1 MAPGKREH
9 SSVKQRENILEKVF
23 QQRVW
28 HSYCN
33 IQTALLLEWNQMAL
47 GNDHIVLGQQHIQG
61 PEALVKRMRCLNT
74 QETFPGGELL
84 LWYLTRW
91 QSVSFNPLSFEQWF
105 IVMNRS
111 PPFVCLFVCFP
122 QWSGNSVTAKL
133 RLLTVK
139 FLFLWN
145 SFVLLKNN
153 WWMPGICLPMAENEW
168 DLLLAWIRSAY
179 TLYHPLLYP
188 V

>member
-1 MAPGKREH
+1 MWKNTPPIMAPGKREH

-61 PEALVKRMRCLNT
+61 PEALVRRMRCLNT

-111 PPFVCLFVCFP
+111 PPFVCLFFP
-122 QWSGNSVTAKL
+122 MEWQFCHSKAKTTDSEIS
-133 RLLTVK
+133 LLME
-139 FLFLWN
+139 
-145 SFVLLKNN
+145 LLC
-153 WWMPGICLPMAENEW
+153 IA
-168 DLLLAWIRSAY
+168 
-179 TLYHPLLYP
+179 
-188 V
+188 